1 MKNSFLIKALAAVAI
16 LMYVASFIGINV
28 HSCSCTG
35 NVCVS
40 LAMHQHHEHDGG
52 DDHHHHG
59 HACQHC
65 NSEEHQAHNCCHNQ
79 TFRLA
84 ISGDSDHSSASH
96 IQAPAMD
103 FTAIITPYTAPLAMQ
118 HNNGGKVFMPQSPHP
133 RDIIKSVC
141 ILRV

>member
-52 DDHHHHG
+52 DDHHH
-59 HACQHC
+59 
-65 NSEEHQAHNCCHNQ
+65 NCCHNQ

-103 FTAIITPYTAPLAMQ
+103 FTAIITPYAAPLAMQ